1 MPLLVQPEETM
12 VSLDVQAY
20 LSDLLEKTS
29 TRQPKLTRLKE
40 NIAITITIT
49 MILRTLPC
57 VSNGLRRGDLAHGSC
72 SFTDPNRHGQFPS
85 RT

>member
-1 MPLLVQPEETM
+1 M

-20 LSDLLEKTS
+20 LSDLLEKTL
-29 TRQPKLTRLKE
+29 TRQPKATRLRE

-49 MILRTLPC
+49 MILRALPC
-57 VSNGLRRGDLAHGSC
+57 VSNGVRHGDLAHGSC

-85 RT
+85 CTGRISR